1 MMTENQRM
9 TELLQLINC
18 LDVGLETET
27 LRMVV
32 VRKLCLSWFY
42 QGKIESH
49 FDQMIL
55 VCKTSES
62 EWTSLAV
69 GVTSAKLAVF
79 NCKY

>member
-1 MMTENQRM
+1 
-9 TELLQLINC
+9 
-18 LDVGLETET
+18 
-27 LRMVV
+27 MVV

-69 GVTSAKLAVF
+69 GVTRAKLAVF